1 MGAWWGAGCWGIPAL
16 GGRVLGNSCACS
28 LPPSL
33 ASPFPSPCILADPTP
48 APLSPRS
55 FTPGEKVDA
64 SCTGPSVTI
73 AVVPK
78 VCVLEAATK
87 QVVCDPAKLVLTK
100 APGSCVHKY
109 KTASVWEG
117 KSCKISGG
125 AGFSDEVVI
134 GGGQRVIP
142 LTQIDFSYEV

>member
-1 MGAWWGAGCWGIPAL
+1 M
-16 GGRVLGNSCACS
+16 
-28 LPPSL
+28 PPSL
-33 ASPFPSPCILADPTP
+33 ASPFPSPWLLADPTLIHLP
-48 APLSPRS
+48 PLPPPPHSPRS

-87 QVVCDPAKLVLTK
+87 QVVCDPAKLVLTKDPAKLVLTK

-142 LTQIDFSYEV
+142 LTQIDFSYEM

>member
-1 MGAWWGAGCWGIPAL
+1 M
-16 GGRVLGNSCACS
+16 
-28 LPPSL
+28 
-33 ASPFPSPCILADPTP
+33 
-48 APLSPRS
+48 
-55 FTPGEKVDA
+55 DA

-142 LTQIDFSYEV
+142 LTQIDFSYEM